1 MKREDFDAVRSPV
14 PATMPAAEIE
24 FARAADGSTYLARS
38 YAGYPY
44 HVGRTL
50 ELPGDPP
57 GMTSI
62 YLQSCSGGLFEHERV
77 SAKFVAREAALA
89 HVATGASTIVH
100 RMPHGYAEQSVQLL
114 AERNALLEY
123 LPEPTILFAGSR
135 LRNRLS
141 LQVTEGAT
149 CVAGDAFL
157 LHDPDAGE
165 DVFDWFENTCEVRDE
180 TGALLVRDRQNI
192 RGDVFL
198 RPNPGVL
205 GQWRVVGTLLF
216 VMRAAG
222 VSDLLDA
229 VRKPLEAIPGL
240 YAGASRLPRDCGV
253 WVRLLAK
260 DTIALRAGWLL
271 AWSAAR
277 RLLTGM
283 TPRPRRR

>member
-1 MKREDFDAVRSPV
+1 MKREDFDAVRTPI
-14 PATMPAAEIE
+14 PAAMPAADIE
-24 FARAADGSTYLARS
+24 FACAGDGRTYLARA

-77 SAKFVAREAALA
+77 SAQFTAREAALA

-100 RMPHGYAEQSVQLL
+100 RMPHGHAEQSVHLF
-114 AERNALLEY
+114 AGRNAVLEY

-141 LQVTEGAT
+141 LQVAEGAT
-149 CVAGDAFL
+149 CITGDAFL
-157 LHDPDAGE
+157 LHDPDAGD

-180 TGALLVRDRQNI
+180 NGALLVRDRQKV
-192 RGDVFL
+192 RGEFFL
-198 RPNPGVL
+198 RPRPGVM
-205 GQWRVVGTLLF
+205 GRWRVVGTLLF
-216 VMRAAG
+216 VIRSG
-222 VSDLLDA
+222 GGSDLLEA
-229 VRKPLEAIPGL
+229 VRKPLEAVPGL
-240 YAGASRLPRDCGV
+240 YAGASRLPNDCGL
-253 WVRLLAK
+253 WVRLLAQ
-260 DTIALRAGWLL
+260 DTIAMRAGWLL

-277 RLLTGM
+277 TLLTGV